1 MTRDFLFTAF
11 TFNVVM
17 LDGLRKQKHMMCQT
31 IQPTFSLSLD
41 CVLLH
46 CYPFEVCS
54 FCRLCLYLL
63 THRTSTNV
71 RSHSYTVIYHT
82 RQAAVVSA
90 AAKQNHRGRPD
101 EVRLPTLIFSQVSE
115 TISKAGIFLEKPWNN
130 TEYHLWPSDKQ
141 LLLGFEM
148 VALTRESFESYI
160 ASVDLVDKWL

>member
-17 LDGLRKQKHMMCQT
+17 LDGLRKQKHMMCQ
-31 IQPTFSLSLD
+31 PTFSLSLD
-41 CVLLH
+41 YVLPH
-46 CYPFEVCS
+46 CYLFEVCS
-54 FCRLCLYLL
+54 FCRLCLL
-63 THRTSTNV
+63 THRTSRNV
-71 RSHSYTVIYHT
+71 RSRSYTVIYHT

-130 TEYHLWPSDKQ
+130 TELSSLAFRQTAFARFWNGCFDSWV
-141 LLLGFEM
+141 L
-148 VALTRESFESYI
+148 RE
-160 ASVDLVDKWL
+160 LHC